1 MQENL
6 VIVESPAKAKTI
18 EKFLGK
24 DYIVK
29 SSFGHIRDLSK
40 KDLGIDIAEGF
51 RPIYEVPAD
60 KKKVV
65 DELARL
71 SKEKTV
77 WLASDEDREGEAIAW
92 HLTEVLGLPVDQ
104 TKRIVFHEITKRA
117 ILEAIEK
124 PRTVNMDLVNAQQA
138 RRILDRL
145 VGFELSPVLW
155 KKVRP
160 ALSAGRV
167 QSVAVRLIVERE
179 REIIAFRSTPYFRVV
194 AQFHAA
200 DDPDKT
206 LFKAELSSRFETRE
220 EAEAFLRSCIGAGF
234 TVIRAEEKPAQRY
247 PAPPF
252 TTSTLQQE
260 AGRKL
265 GMSVSQTMSVA
276 QHLYEQGLITYMR
289 TDSVNLSQQ
298 ALAQCKEEITKLYGE
313 KYSRW
318 FNYKTKTKGA
328 QEAHE
333 AIRPSYI
340 DRQEIEGTAAEKRL
354 YDLIWK
360 RTVASQM
367 VCAELDRTTVVIGM
381 DNTPNQFVAQGE
393 VVRFDGFLRLYSE
406 STDDDQAA
414 ESGEGLLPK
423 LAEGDRVVSTQI
435 TATERFTS
443 APARYN
449 EASLVKR
456 LEELGIGRPST
467 YAPTIT
473 TIINRGY
480 VVKQNRDGQ
489 KRGYVQLTL
498 ADGRITAK
506 NLTENFGKEKNRLS
520 PTDIGM
526 VVNDYLEAQFGP
538 IVDYNFTARVEKEF
552 DRIAEGEIT
561 WKEMI
566 AAFYGPFHKMVDAA
580 IEKQTDKKGQARILG
595 SDPKTGHTVKAR
607 IGRYGPMVE
616 IEGAEGEKS
625 RFASLKK
632 GQLIESITLDEALEL
647 FALPRTL
654 GELDGEE
661 LTVGIGRYGAYVRYG
676 KSFASLAKGDNP
688 YTLTYDRAV
697 EMLRLV
703 GLSNPEQRMR
713 QYPFEFSGGMR
724 QRAMIAMALVCRP
737 KILIADEPT
746 TALDVTIQSQI
757 VDLMLDLRQKLRTAI
772 LIITHDMGV
781 VADIADRVAVM
792 YAGVIVEK
800 GDVKEIFF
808 HPKHPYT
815 WGLLDSIPR
824 PDTHGERLIPIE
836 GAPPDL
842 IAPPKGCPFAARCD
856 YAMKICHEQMP
867 EITAEG
873 DHEVRCW
880 LCHEFAPKVVN
891 RYTEGKEG

>member
-1 MQENL
+1 MQEKTQENL

-18 EKFLGK
+18 ERFLGK
-24 DYIVK
+24 DFVVK

-40 KDLGIDIAEGF
+40 KDLGIHIDEGF
-51 RPIYEVPAD
+51 APVYEIPSD

-65 DELARL
+65 DELSRL
-71 SKEKTV
+71 AQKTKTV

-124 PRTVNMDLVNAQQA
+124 PRTVDMNLVNAQQA

-160 ALSAGRV
+160 SLSAGRV
-167 QSVAVRLIVERE
+167 QSVAVRLLVERE

-206 LFKAELSSRFETRE
+206 LFRAELSTRFDTRD
-220 EAEAFLRSCIGAGF
+220 EAQRFLESCTDAGF
-234 TVIRAEEKPAQRY
+234 IVAKAEEKPARRY

-298 ALAQCKEEITKLYGE
+298 ALAQCKEEITKLFGE
-313 KYSRW
+313 RYSSW
-318 FNYKTKTKGA
+318 HNYKTKTKGA

-340 DRQEIEGTAAEKRL
+340 DRQSIEGTSAEKRL

-367 VCAELDRTTVVIGM
+367 VCAEIDRTTVTI
-381 DNTPNQFVAQGE
+381 DITTSPLQFTAQGE

-406 STDDDQAA
+406 STDDEQT
-414 ESGEGLLPK
+414 EQSGEGLLPK
-423 LAEGDRVVSTQI
+423 MAPGDPLTAVQI
-435 TATERFTS
+435 TATERFTQ

-480 VVKQNRDGQ
+480 VVKQNKEGQ
-489 KRGYVQLTL
+489 KRNYTQLTL
-498 ADGRITAK
+498 AGGRIDEKT
-506 NLTENFGKEKNRLS
+506 LTENCGKEKNRLQ

-526 VVNDYLEAQFGP
+526 VVNDYLEAQFQP
-538 IVDYNFTARVEKEF
+538 IMDYNFTANVE
-552 DRIAEGEIT
+552 RIAEGEIT
-561 WKEMI
+561 WDRMI
-566 AAFYGPFHKMVDAA
+566 GAFYGPFHDMVHKA
-580 IEKQTDKKGQARILG
+580 IEKQNDKSSQSRILG
-595 SDPKTGHTVKAR
+595 TDPETGRTVKAR

-616 IEGAEGEKS
+616 IEGAEGEKG

-647 FALPRTL
+647 FALPRSV
-654 GELDGEE
+654 GKLDGED
-661 LTVGIGRYGAYVRYG
+661 LMVGIGKYGPYVRHG
-676 KSFASLAKGDNP
+676 KSFASLAKGDDP
-688 YTLTYDRAV
+688 YTISYDRAV
-697 EMLRLV
+697 ELLRAHQAAAAAAHTPLKTFDEDPDMLVRNGRYGAYIAYKGKNYRL
-703 GLSNPEQRMR
+703 
-713 QYPFEFSGGMR
+713 
-724 QRAMIAMALVCRP
+724 
-737 KILIADEPT
+737 
-746 TALDVTIQSQI
+746 
-757 VDLMLDLRQKLRTAI
+757 
-772 LIITHDMGV
+772 
-781 VADIADRVAVM
+781 
-792 YAGVIVEK
+792 
-800 GDVKEIFF
+800 
-808 HPKHPYT
+808 
-815 WGLLDSIPR
+815 
-824 PDTHGERLIPIE
+824 
-836 GAPPDL
+836 
-842 IAPPKGCPFAARCD
+842 PKGTVPEELTLEACRKIVAAS
-856 YAMKICHEQMP
+856 K
-867 EITAEG
+867 
-873 DHEVRCW
+873 
-880 LCHEFAPKVVN
+880 K
-891 RYTEGKEG
+891 

>member
-1 MQENL
+1 MQDNL

-24 DYIVK
+24 DYVVK

-40 KDLGIDIAEGF
+40 KDLGINIAEGF
-51 RPIYEVPAD
+51 TPVYEIPSD

-65 DELARL
+65 DELTKLA
-71 SKEKTV
+71 KTKTV

-124 PRTVNMDLVNAQQA
+124 PRTVNMNLVNAQQA

-200 DDPDKT
+200 EDPEKT
-206 LFKAELSSRFETRE
+206 LIKAELAARFETAA
-220 EAEAFLRSCIGAGF
+220 EAEAFLQSAIGADF
-234 TVIRAEEKPAQRY
+234 TVAKSEEKPAQRY

-298 ALAQCKEEITKLYGE
+298 ALAQCKEEIIKLYGE
-313 KYSRW
+313 KYSSW
-318 FNYKTKTKGA
+318 HNYKTKTKGA

-340 DRQEIEGTAAEKRL
+340 ERQTIEGTPAEKRL
-354 YDLIWK
+354 YELIWK

-367 VCAELDRTTVVIGM
+367 VCAELDRTTITIDMSGSKQ
-381 DNTPNQFVAQGE
+381 QFVAQGE

-406 STDDDQAA
+406 STDDDQAS

-423 LAEGDRVVSTQI
+423 LTAGDRVLPEQI
-435 TATERFTS
+435 TATERFTQ

-480 VVKQNRDGQ
+480 VVKQNRDGS
-489 KRGYVQLTL
+489 KRSYQQMTLTG
-498 ADGRITAK
+498 DKITTK
-506 NLTENFGKEKNRLS
+506 TLTENYGKEKSRLS

-526 VVNDYLEAQFGP
+526 VVNDYLEKQFGP
-538 IVDYNFTARVEKEF
+538 IIDYNFTANVEKEF

-561 WKEMI
+561 WEKMI
-566 AAFYGPFHKMVDAA
+566 ETFYGPFHKMVDEA
-580 IEKQTDKKGQARILG
+580 IATQPAKTREVRILG
-595 SDPKTGHTVKAR
+595 TDPRTGHTVKAR

-647 FALPRTL
+647 FALPRDL
-654 GELDGEE
+654 GLLDGEKLVVGLGKYGPYVRHGKTFASLARTDDPYTIGYDRAVE
-661 LTVGIGRYGAYVRYG
+661 LLKEHQAAAAAAHTPLKSFEEDPDMLVKNGRYGAYIAYKG
-676 KSFASLAKGDNP
+676 KNYRLPRGTKP
-688 YTLTYDRAV
+688 EELTL
-697 EMLRLV
+697 E
-703 GLSNPEQRMR
+703 E
-713 QYPFEFSGGMR
+713 
-724 QRAMIAMALVCRP
+724 CR
-737 KILIADEPT
+737 KI
-746 TALDVTIQSQI
+746 
-757 VDLMLDLRQKLRTAI
+757 
-772 LIITHDMGV
+772 
-781 VADIADRVAVM
+781 VA
-792 YAGVIVEK
+792 GSK
-800 GDVKEIFF
+800 K
-808 HPKHPYT
+808 
-815 WGLLDSIPR
+815 
-824 PDTHGERLIPIE
+824 
-836 GAPPDL
+836 
-842 IAPPKGCPFAARCD
+842 
-856 YAMKICHEQMP
+856 
-867 EITAEG
+867 
-873 DHEVRCW
+873 
-880 LCHEFAPKVVN
+880 
-891 RYTEGKEG
+891 